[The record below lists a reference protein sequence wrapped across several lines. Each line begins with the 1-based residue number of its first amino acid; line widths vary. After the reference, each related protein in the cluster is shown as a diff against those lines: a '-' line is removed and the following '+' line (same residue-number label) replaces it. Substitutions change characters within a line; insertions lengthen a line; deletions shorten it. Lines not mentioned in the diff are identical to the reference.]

1 MKKTGGF
8 SILELMLAMVVVTAC
23 SVPVYKLM
31 KVSQVNAQ
39 VRSEQKAAGD
49 LAAAIHGAYTVFG
62 DFSTLS
68 TETAAGI
75 SRLNVQGN
83 GSLSTKLGTDM
94 TVRPATIFSRY
105 DAFDF
110 VYHAL
115 STRACTALANAMN
128 KRADA
133 VLIGSFN
140 VRKKDG
146 SIDEGALATQCGA
159 SDQNT
164 LVIRFGSEKRS
175 GAAIELDPKI
185 CAPGVEE
192 RTQSCPADMVGSIT
206 EKRTITCV
214 SGKPQATSWT
224 VASNTCGRN
233 GDPIAPPTAPEIPGS
248 VCVEQTEV
256 RTTNCGAGSI
266 GSVLEQRSKS
276 CATGQWG
283 AWNEVSNSCQ
293 RDPNRKPCT
302 PSTQRQNAACPAGQG
317 GGILQERAS
326 TCDANGNEVWS
337 NDWKNI
343 SSTCTASCIRDGN
356 CCTVGRREQTVSQPC
371 AQGSFGNTSA
381 RQQQTSTC
389 ASPTAAPVWQSNW
402 TTISTIGA
410 CSACSPDSSTDAT
423 QWQERSAECPT
434 GQTGRHTWRAEQVQ
448 TTRLVYACNHASGVT
463 HNNATA
469 STTPW
474 ADTGRK
480 MDETNTCTA
489 PVSECAVPGSY
500 TITSASIVVRAGV
513 NHRTVNP
520 YTLSQIQSTPGNANA
535 DNMEFEGSVMGYF
548 NGQPFHGTVRA
559 AQSTTV
565 RGSGTCYAM
574 QANGNP
580 NAALASCGGGGMPP
594 GLDLSVFM
602 AGNSQGQMSVTT
614 RPCGGG
620 GGSANVTTGNLFVY
634 NAIGFIATGNAPAG
648 QSTLVASAQTSVA
661 VSQGPLRASY
671 ANYSISFN
679 GVTRTGLNGS
689 CSVSNLG
696 AAQNCVHEQP
706 VDFNGRTLSIKLIA
720 SGQVGTNI
728 DAVAQVYVTPK

>member
-1 MKKTGGF
+1 MKKSGGF
-8 SILELMLAMVVVTAC
+8 SIVELMLAMVIAIAC
-23 SVPVYKLM
+23 SVPVYKLV

-39 VRSEQKAAGD
+39 VTNEQKAAGD
-49 LAAAIHGAYTVFG
+49 LAAAIHGAYTVFP

-75 SRLNVQGN
+75 ARLNVQSN
-83 GSLSTKLGTDM
+83 GSLSTKLGTNM
-94 TVRPATIFSRY
+94 TVRPATLFSRY
-105 DAFDF
+105 DGFDF
-110 VYHAL
+110 VYPAL
-115 STRACTALANAMN
+115 STRACTALASAMN
-128 KRADA
+128 KRADG
-133 VLIGSFN
+133 VIVGSFN
-140 VRKKDG
+140 VRNKDG
-146 SIDEGALATQCGA
+146 SIDEGALATHCGA

-164 LVIRFGSEKRS
+164 LVIRFGSDKRS
-175 GAAIELDPKI
+175 GAAIEIDPEI
-185 CAPGVEE
+185 CAPGTEE
-192 RTQSCPADMVGSIT
+192 RLQQCPANMAGSII

-214 SGKPQATSWT
+214 LGKPQATSWT

-248 VCVEQTEV
+248 VCVEQFEV
-256 RTTNCGAGSI
+256 RTTNCGAGFI
-266 GSVLEQRSKS
+266 GSVLEQRTKS
-276 CATGQWG
+276 CTTGQWA
-283 AWNEVSNSCQ
+283 AWKEVSSSCQ
-293 RDPNRKPCT
+293 PNPNRPACT
-302 PSTQRQNAACPAGQG
+302 PRTQRQTAACPTGQG
-317 GGILQERAS
+317 GQIVQERAS
-326 TCDANGNEVWS
+326 ICDANGDELWS

-343 SSTCTASCIRDGN
+343 SSTCTASCVAAGT

-389 ASPTAAPVWQSNW
+389 ASPTAVPVWQSNW

-410 CSACSPDSSTDAT
+410 CSACSPDSSTDTT
-423 QWQERSAECPT
+423 QWQERSAECPS
-434 GQTGRHTWRAEQVQ
+434 GQTGQHTWRAEQVQ
-448 TTRLVYACNHASGVT
+448 TTRLVYACNHAAGVT

-474 ADTGRK
+474 VDTGRK
-480 MDETNTCTA
+480 MDETNTCAA
-489 PVSECAVPGSY
+489 PASECAVPGSY
-500 TITSASIVVRAGV
+500 TITSASIVVRAGA
-513 NHRTVNP
+513 NNRSVNP

-535 DNMEFEGSVMGYF
+535 DNMEFEGSVMGTF
-548 NGQPFHGTVRA
+548 NGKPFFGTVRA
-559 AQSTTV
+559 SQSTTV
-565 RGSGTCYAM
+565 RGTGTCYAM
-574 QANGNP
+574 QPNGNP
-580 NAALASCGGGGMPP
+580 NASLASCGGGGMPP

-661 VSQGPLRASY
+661 VSQGPVRASY

-689 CSVSNLG
+689 CSVPNLG
-696 AAQNCVHEQP
+696 VAQNCEHVQS
-706 VDFNGRTLSIKLIA
+706 VDFNGRTLSIKLVA
-720 SGQVGTNI
+720 SGQVATNVN
-728 DAVAQVYVTPK
+728 AAAQVYVTPP